1 MRDTATPCHRA
12 CNRGRGPHI
21 GRMKAKT
28 PRTAQ
33 AEDIP
38 FLDGRLLIAL
48 PGMGDP
54 RFEHAV
60 VFVCVHSPEGAMG
73 LIINKSATELKLSD
87 LAKQLNLTD
96 AEDADRHL
104 AQVHLGGPVE
114 HGRGFV
120 LHSPEYEG
128 AEHTMRVNHDFGMTA
143 TLDIL
148 ADIAS
153 GDGPAQALLM
163 LGYAGWGPG
172 QLEAELRDNAWL
184 ISDATQKLVFG
195 TADDDKWHAALTS
208 IGIDAR
214 MLSASGG
221 SA

>member
-1 MRDTATPCHRA
+1 MIKKHPTL
-12 CNRGRGPHI
+12 
-21 GRMKAKT
+21 K
-28 PRTAQ
+28 Q

-38 FLDGRLLIAL
+38 FLDGRLLVAL

-73 LIINKSATELKLSD
+73 LIINKPAAELKLSD
-87 LAKQLNLTD
+87 LAEQLNLSD
-96 AEDADRHL
+96 AKNADRYL

-120 LHSPEYEG
+120 LHSPDYEG
-128 AEHTMRVNHDFGMTA
+128 GAHTMNVSPEFGMTA

-153 GDGPAQALLM
+153 GEGPAQALLM

-184 ISDATQKLVFG
+184 ICDATPKLVFG
-195 TADDDKWHAALTS
+195 TADEDKWHATLAS

-214 MLSASGG
+214 MLSGAGG

>member
-1 MRDTATPCHRA
+1 MIKKHPTL
-12 CNRGRGPHI
+12 
-21 GRMKAKT
+21 K
-28 PRTAQ
+28 Q

-38 FLDGRLLIAL
+38 FLDGRLLVAL

-73 LIINKSATELKLSD
+73 LIINKPAVELKLSD
-87 LAKQLNLTD
+87 LAEQLNLTD
-96 AEDADRHL
+96 AENADRYL

-120 LHSPEYEG
+120 LHSPDYEG
-128 AEHTMRVNHDFGMTA
+128 AEHTMNVSPEFGMTA

-172 QLEAELRDNAWL
+172 QLEDELRNNAWL
-184 ISDATQKLVFG
+184 ICESSPKLVFG
-195 TADDDKWHAALTS
+195 TADDDKWRATLAS

-214 MLSASGG
+214 MLSGAGG